1 MSNTPTPVGD
11 APNPWE
17 ETKTAAIEPAKET
30 KTKKNKPEWVVGLPA
45 SAPALPVSD
54 MAGQYDLE
62 GLMTDFP
69 TAKELERFVFDET
82 GIVLNLKGRA
92 NKLKYQ
98 VAMDALNGVEI
109 NPAFTGNENP
119 YLDKVDMVPEEP
131 MPPIPARDDTLPPE
145 SELQNYF
152 FSPFV
157 PHPDP
162 DFRAVGKKCHCTFR
176 KYNNGA
182 ISYEINGPWE
192 KKETGTKIDKY
203 GRERPEIIKWIGSC
217 SGEQTVQ
224 RADGT
229 LTPVGRRLRTMM
241 QSQRINAGNFWDTF
255 VDRDFGQFNSEAIVD
270 PWGTDTRS

>member
-1 MSNTPTPVGD
+1 MTKKSQSSTPTDVKS
-11 APNPWE
+11 PWE
-17 ETKTAAIEPAKET
+17 DESSVT
-30 KTKKNKPEWVVGLPA
+30 PEEILEVANV
-45 SAPALPVSD
+45 
-54 MAGQYDLE
+54 MAGVAPKSLSNAEYDME

-98 VAMDALNGVEI
+98 VAMDALNGIEI
-109 NPAFTGNENP
+109 DIKFIGGDNP
-119 YLDKVDMVPEEP
+119 YIDRADMVPVEP
-131 MPPIPARDDTLPPE
+131 MPPIPARDQDLPPIE
-145 SELQNYF
+145 EVQNYF

-192 KKETGTKIDKY
+192 QRETGTKIDKY
-203 GRERPEIIKWIGSC
+203 GRERPEIIKWIGAAT
-217 SGEQTVQ
+217 GEQMVQ
-224 RADGT
+224 REDGT
-229 LTPVGRRLRTMM
+229 LTPTGRRLRTMM
-241 QSQRINAGNFWDTF
+241 QSMRINAGNIWDTF
-255 VDRDFGQFNSEAIVD
+255 VDRDFGQFNQEAIVD

>member
-1 MSNTPTPVGD
+1 MTKKTQPTPTDV
-11 APNPWE
+11 ASPWDD
-17 ETKTAAIEPAKET
+17 TDSVT
-30 KTKKNKPEWVVGLPA
+30 PEQIMEVAESIAGARIPKSTSNA
-45 SAPALPVSD
+45 EYD
-54 MAGQYDLE
+54 MD

-82 GIVLNLKGRA
+82 GVVLNLKGRA

-98 VAMDALNGVEI
+98 TAMDVLNGEDI
-109 NPAFTGNENP
+109 DPKLIGSDNP
-119 YLDKVDMVPEEP
+119 YIDRADMVPVEP
-131 MPPIPARDDTLPPE
+131 FPEIPARDPNLPPE

-176 KYNNGA
+176 KYNDGT

-192 KKETGTKIDKY
+192 QKEHGSKIDKY
-203 GRERPEIIKWIGSC
+203 GRTRPEIIKWIGAC
-217 SGEQTVQ
+217 TGEQTVQ
-224 RADGT
+224 REDGT

-241 QSQRINAGNFWDTF
+241 QSMRINAGNIWDTF
-255 VDRDFGQFNSEAIVD
+255 VDRDFGQYNQEAIVD
-270 PWGTDTRS
+270 PWGTDTRSN

>member
-1 MSNTPTPVGD
+1 MTKKTATPTDV
-11 APNPWE
+11 ASPWE
-17 ETKTAAIEPAKET
+17 DDASPTPQEIIEVA
-30 KTKKNKPEWVVGLPA
+30 NQVAGI
-45 SAPALPVSD
+45 APRSISNAEYD
-54 MAGQYDLE
+54 ME

-98 VAMDALNGVEI
+98 VAMDALNGQDI
-109 NPAFTGNENP
+109 DTNFIGGENP
-119 YLDKVDMVPEEP
+119 YLDKAEMVPEEP
-131 MPPIPARDDTLPPE
+131 FPEIPARDPTLPPE

-162 DFRAVGKKCHCTFR
+162 DARAVGKKCHCTFR
-176 KYNNGA
+176 KYNDGT

-192 KKETGTKIDKY
+192 KVPHGTKIDKF
-203 GRERPEIIKWIGSC
+203 GRERPEIIKWLGKC
-217 SGEQTVQ
+217 SGEQTIQ
-224 RADGT
+224 RDDGT

-241 QSQRINAGNFWDTF
+241 QSMKINKGNFWDTF

-270 PWGTDTRS
+270 PWGTDTRSN